1 MKIVICGSVNF
12 PEKIREIEKGLKDRG
27 HEVVVPYSIIKH
39 SLKSYDDAQKLKGS
53 EEHIKTEKPELTRRH
68 FDEIRNADAILAVNV
83 EKNSIPNYIGG
94 ATFAEIMFA
103 FYYNKRIFLLNPI
116 STHEKVDFFKDEIE
130 SVDPVVIN
138 GNLDLVK

>member
-39 SLKSYDDAQKLKGS
+39 RLKSYDDALKLKES

-68 FDEIRNADAILAVNV
+68 FDEIKNADAILAVNV
-83 EKNSIPNYIGG
+83 EKHGIKNYIGG
-94 ATFAEIMFA
+94 ATFSEIMLA
-103 FYYNKRIFLLNPI
+103 FYYKKKIFFLNPI
-116 STHEKVDFFKDEIE
+116 PTDERLSFIFDE
-130 SVDPVVIN
+130 LAAVKPVTVGDN
-138 GNLDLVK
+138 FSLVK